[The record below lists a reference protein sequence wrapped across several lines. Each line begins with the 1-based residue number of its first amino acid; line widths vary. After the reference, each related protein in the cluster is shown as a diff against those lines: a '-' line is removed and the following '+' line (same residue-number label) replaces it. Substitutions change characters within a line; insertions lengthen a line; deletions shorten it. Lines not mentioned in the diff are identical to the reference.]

1 MILKSLTLE
10 NFGVFRGPRT
20 FQLEPR
26 PSRPIVLFGGKNGAG
41 KSTLFEALRV
51 CLYGP
56 LALGAR
62 VSRET
67 YTNYLRDRIHSSPS
81 LLIQPTAASVA
92 LEFQYADVEA
102 LHTYTVRRSW
112 EQKGN
117 KLAEDLKVL
126 RDGNTLEVVAEEHW
140 QEFIWDLIPPGVS
153 QLFFF
158 DGEKIQQLAEDTTN
172 QQALAEAVKLL
183 LGLDITE
190 RLHSDVSLHL
200 SRLVKLNGNG
210 QLSREV
216 DELEGEITQLK
227 KELGTLQ
234 VLQKDYE
241 KEVEEGRAALDR
253 VERRI
258 TTAGGTFARNRESLL
273 KRRAE
278 LQARLHQEKDNL
290 RQLCAGLLPFAVV
303 PQLCRQLKD
312 QLQREEHAVQVEA
325 GKALLKSAKEELLQR
340 IDANDVWSGFPRSS
354 RKLKTEIQSRLGVV
368 IQESFKVE
376 QQESVELI
384 HQLSP
389 PVQRRVLSWI
399 DQATNDYQ
407 ERPRTLAREIEKI
420 TDDLKKVE
428 AKLRQIPDDDALEPF
443 LEQLNDL
450 HQKLAE
456 AGGRVSTNEEQIK
469 TKESQLRELEQ
480 RREQTTERII
490 AESSEASQA
499 SLAHSVQAALDEYK
513 VRLLEKKIAQLQ
525 SAFSECFRVLCRKK
539 DILRRVSIDPKDFS
553 VVLYDRK
560 NEPFP
565 TERLSAGEKQI
576 YAISM
581 LWALAKTSGRPLP
594 VIIDTPLGR
603 LDSDHRKLLVERY
616 FPSASH
622 QMLILSTDTEVDQ
635 QYFAELQ
642 HGVTQAYHLEFDPE
656 EHQSLV
662 SSGYFWKRNNEAH
675 QNTAHTRGV

>member
-1 MILKSLTLE
+1 MILTSLTLE
-10 NFGVFRGPRT
+10 NFGVFRGPPP
-20 FQLEPR
+20 FQLAPR

-56 LALGAR
+56 LALGTR

-67 YTNYLRDRIHSSPS
+67 YKNYLRDRIHSSPS
-81 LLIQPTAASVA
+81 LLIQPTVASVA

-117 KLAEDLKVL
+117 KLTEDLKVL
-126 RDGNTLEVVAEEHW
+126 RDGSLLDDVAEEHW
-140 QEFIWDLIPPGVS
+140 QEFIWDLIPPEVS

-183 LGLDITE
+183 LGLDVTE
-190 RLHSDVSLHL
+190 RLHADLSLHI
-200 SRLVKLNGNG
+200 SRLIKLNGNG
-210 QLSREV
+210 QLAREV
-216 DELEGEITQLK
+216 DELEGKIAQLK

-241 KEVEEGRAALDR
+241 KEVEEGRAAIDR
-253 VERRI
+253 IERRI

-273 KRRAE
+273 KRRVE
-278 LQARLHQEKDNL
+278 LQARLRQEKDNL
-290 RQLCAGLLPFAVV
+290 RQLCAGLFPFAVI

-312 QLQREEHAVQVEA
+312 QLQQEEQAVQVES

-340 IDANDVWSGFPRSS
+340 IGANDVWSGLPRSS
-354 RKLKTEIQSRLGVV
+354 STLKTELQSRLGAV

-376 QQESVELI
+376 PQESVELI

-389 PVQRRVLSWI
+389 PVQRRILSWI
-399 DQATNDYQ
+399 DQATHDYQ

-420 TDDLKKVE
+420 MRNLNKVE
-428 AKLRQIPDDDALEPF
+428 AKLRQIPDDDVLKPF
-443 LEQLNDL
+443 LEQLKEL
-450 HQKLAE
+450 YQKLAE
-456 AGGRVSTNEEQIK
+456 AEGRLSINEEKIK

-480 RREQTTERII
+480 QREQTTERII
-490 AESSEASQA
+490 AESSEASPV
-499 SLAHSVQAALDEYK
+499 SLAHNVQAALDEYK
-513 VRLLEKKIAQLQ
+513 ARLLEKKIVQLQ
-525 SAFSECFRVLCRKK
+525 SAFSECFQVLCRKK

-560 NEPFP
+560 NKPFP

-616 FPSASH
+616 FPFASH

-642 HGVTQAYHLEFDPE
+642 PGVSQAYHLEFDPE

-662 SSGYFWKRNNEAH
+662 SSGYFWKKNNEAH
-675 QNTAHTRGV
+675 